1 MSTAAHRV
9 VAASSLPFA
18 PCTCGE
24 AHPHE
29 VMRRTTAD
37 GISIH
42 LESDGKVLGLMG
54 RSLRDV
60 PVRRPRTAE
69 SHRLAL
75 KAGRL
80 FMNAVGFYGADEI
93 GKLYADACEA
103 ARRGVEIRGVQR
115 ERKNAPPEAPPLAW
129 TTTRADRDGKPTER
143 QARLPRLLWP
153 GMAVSTTA
161 AALGRRTAATC
172 SCTGRS
178 STGARSGTKRTPS
191 ATSPTYG
198 RSCVRDRRRV
208 APQAPREYIPPH
220 TGATRRP
227 HHGGSRGRPR
237 NHSPPQDA

>member
-103 ARRGVEIRGVQR
+103 ARRGVEIRDVQR

-153 GMAVSTTA
+153 GMAVVDYCGGPGSKN
-161 AALGRRTAATC
+161 GRYVLLHR
-172 SCTGRS
+172 SLVDGREVWNEAHAFRNLADLW
-178 STGARSGTKRTPS
+178 TLL
-191 ATSPTYG
+191 
-198 RSCVRDRRRV
+198 
-208 APQAPREYIPPH
+208 
-220 TGATRRP
+220 RP
-227 HHGGSRGRPR
+227 
-237 NHSPPQDA
+237 

>member
-1 MSTAAHRV
+1 MSTAAHRSV
-9 VAASSLPFA
+9 VASSRPFE

-37 GISIH
+37 GVSIH

-80 FMNAVGFYGADEI
+80 FMNAVGFYSANEI

-103 ARRGVEIRGVQR
+103 ARRGVEIRDVQR
-115 ERKNAPPEAPPLAW
+115 ERENAPPEAPPLAW
-129 TTTRADRDGKPTER
+129 TTTPLAWTTTRADARGNPTER

-153 GMAVSTTA
+153 GMSVVDYCGGPGSKN
-161 AALGRRTAATC
+161 GRYVLLHR
-172 SCTGRS
+172 SFVDGREVWS
-178 STGARSGTKRTPS
+178 EAHAFRNLADLWVFLRS
-191 ATSPTYG
+191 
-198 RSCVRDRRRV
+198 
-208 APQAPREYIPPH
+208 
-220 TGATRRP
+220 
-227 HHGGSRGRPR
+227 
-237 NHSPPQDA
+237 

>member
-1 MSTAAHRV
+1 MSTAAHRSA
-9 VAASSLPFA
+9 AASSLPFA

-80 FMNAVGFYGADEI
+80 FMNAVGLYSADEI
-93 GKLYADACEA
+93 GPLYADACEA
-103 ARRGVEIRGVQR
+103 ARRGVEIRDVQR
-115 ERKNAPPEAPPLAW
+115 ERKNAPPEAPTLTW
-129 TTTRADRDGKPTER
+129 TTTRADARGKPTER

-153 GMAVSTTA
+153 GMAVVDYCGSSGSKN
-161 AALGRRTAATC
+161 GRYVLLHR
-172 SCTGRS
+172 SLVDGREVWNE
-178 STGARSGTKRTPS
+178 AHAFRNL
-191 ATSPTYG
+191 A
-198 RSCVRDRRRV
+198 DLW
-208 APQAPREYIPPH
+208 AFL
-220 TGATRRP
+220 RP
-227 HHGGSRGRPR
+227 
-237 NHSPPQDA
+237 